1 MSRHLRQRLAKIE
14 RDLHQPTTADDRQRQ
29 LADALATGTPPTDRE
44 ASRRYTAACDAFTK
58 LGGTPSDAH
67 FSESDDGTI
76 GGLFTVASD
85 EEMEDARER
94 MGLAPKPKR

>member
-14 RDLHQPTTADDRQRQ
+14 RDLHQPTTADERQRQ
-29 LADALATGTPPTDRE
+29 LAHALATGTPPTDRE
-44 ASRRYTAACDAFTK
+44 ANRRYAAACDAFAK

-67 FSESDDGTI
+67 FSQDEGTI
-76 GGLFTVASD
+76 GGLFAVASD

-94 MGLAPKPKR
+94 MGLTPKPKR